1 MNIDRINYFNC
12 FTFEAEMSTKYN
24 EESDFDD

>member
-12 FTFEAEMSTKYN
+12 FISEAEMSTKYN